1 MMQDY
6 LSELYSKLSGQM
18 KLGRER
24 CEALMEGLAH
34 PERAF
39 RSVHVAGTNGK
50 GSVVAVTAALLQ
62 SAGLRVGRFTSP
74 HLVHFNERIRVNDVP
89 IGDEAVQ
96 DFLEKKRALL
106 EKTEA
111 SFFEVCTALAF
122 DHFREQQVDVAVVET
137 GLGGRQDATSVLHPE
152 VTVITSVGWDHMEI
166 LGKSLPEIAGEKAGI
181 IKEGVPLITCE
192 QEEGVLEVF
201 RRCSDRIEVV
211 SSAAMFGDITLTPEG
226 MHILIRDY
234 GRHFRFPLVGRFQ
247 LANLGMALKAAR
259 HILKRP
265 PEWREIDTAFREL
278 QWKGRFERIGRNP
291 ERIYD
296 VAHNPDGVRVFCE
309 TLREVYPQQL
319 RYAVLGIL
327 KDKQPEKVLEIL
339 KKSVEHIWLCPL
351 PSHRSLEMDELH
363 KLAAGAPG
371 ISVAASISEACDAA
385 ADAAGKQGL
394 LAVLGSHYIAEELY
408 RWNRE
413 RFKGKSKE

>member
-1 MMQDY
+1 MQDY
-6 LSELYSKLSGQM
+6 LSELYRKLSGQM

-74 HLVHFNERIRVNDVP
+74 HLVHFNERIRVNDRP
-89 IGDEAVQ
+89 IGDDAVQ

-122 DHFREQQVDVAVVET
+122 DYFRAQQVDVAVVET
-137 GLGGRQDATSVLHPE
+137 GLGGRLDATSVLHPD
-152 VTVITSVGWDHMEI
+152 VTVITSVGWDHIEI

-192 QEEGVLEVF
+192 QEAGVLEIF
-201 RRCSDRIEVV
+201 RKRSERIEVIN
-211 SSAAMFGDITLTPEG
+211 SAAMFGDITLTPEG
-226 MHILIRDY
+226 MHLLIRDY

-247 LANLGMALKAAR
+247 LDNLGMSLKAAGY
-259 HILKRP
+259 ILKRP
-265 PEWREIDTAFREL
+265 PEWREIDAAFREL
-278 QWKGRFERIGRNP
+278 QWKGRFERLGKNP

-296 VAHNPDGVRVFCE
+296 VAHNPDGVRAFCE
-309 TLREVYPQQL
+309 TLTEVYPQRR

-327 KDKQPEKVLEIL
+327 KDKQPVKVLEIL

-351 PSHRSLEMDELH
+351 PSHRGLEITELRE
-363 KLAAGAPG
+363 LAASAPE
-371 ISVAASISEACDAA
+371 ISVTGSISEACDAA
-385 ADAAGKQGL
+385 AAAAGEDGV
-394 LAVLGSHYIAEELY
+394 LAILGSHYIAEELY

-413 RFKGKSKE
+413 RTRGKSKE